1 MSELIIDNIGG
12 NCPVQAE
19 GHIND
24 QPFYFRAR
32 GKRWSVGVGGDV
44 IGEPDWYYEEE
55 YPGGPFAAG
64 WMSEAEARKCIQE
77 AADRYVSGV
86 READDGQ
93 PSETQEWQ
101 DYDRDC

>member
-1 MSELIIDNIGG
+1 MSEMIIDMIGG

-19 GHIND
+19 GHIGG

-32 GKRWSVGVGGDV
+32 GTHWSIGIGGDV
-44 IGEPDWYYEEE
+44 VGEPDWYHEEE

-64 WMSEAEARKCIQE
+64 WMSETEARQFIRG
-77 AADRYVSGV
+77 AADRYLSEK
-86 READDGQ
+86 RESDDGQ
-93 PSETQEWQ
+93 PTEAQEWH